1 MIIIQRDV
9 GLGESTERAEK
20 GIKLL
25 KRNLFKKSKQE
36 VQSWR
41 QWTRDGSLTL
51 FLPPSNKTIL
61 CPSLCYPCVTAEAG
75 ETPNYTGFVLVLALE
90 FCFLTLQSNIHTL
103 TNIKVS
109 AHKIYGLCIL
119 LSCLKKENPSN
130 PNTNMLSCATVDPS
144 VYFIQQVLYIR
155 RFQTV
160 SSLCLIIRSGDAG
173 SLTSRWR
180 PIS

>member
-9 GLGESTERAEK
+9 GLGESTERAEE

-61 CPSLCYPCVTAEAG
+61 CHRVRSYIGTVFTCGFCCIYSPLPVLSMCDSWSRGNTKLYWFCLGFSTGVLLPHIAIQ
-75 ETPNYTGFVLVLALE
+75 YTH
-90 FCFLTLQSNIHTL
+90 TDKYQSERAQNIW
-103 TNIKVS
+103 
-109 AHKIYGLCIL
+109 
-119 LSCLKKENPSN
+119 
-130 PNTNMLSCATVDPS
+130 TVHFAQLPQERKS
-144 VYFIQQVLYIR
+144 
-155 RFQTV
+155 
-160 SSLCLIIRSGDAG
+160 
-173 SLTSRWR
+173 
-180 PIS
+180 